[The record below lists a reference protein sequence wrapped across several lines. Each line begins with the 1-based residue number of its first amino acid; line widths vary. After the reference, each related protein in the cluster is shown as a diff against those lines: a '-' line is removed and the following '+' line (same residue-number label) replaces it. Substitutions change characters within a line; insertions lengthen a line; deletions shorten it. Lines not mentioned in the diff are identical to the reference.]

1 MTALHSLWPLAG
13 IAIVV
18 IGFGLRANPLAVVVL
33 AAFGSGL
40 GAGLSVAEVVAA
52 LGKAFNQNRYVSVP
66 WLALPVIGLME
77 RAGLQEQAR
86 RVIASARAATASRI
100 LILYLALRQITAAL
114 GLTQIAGHAQTVRP
128 LLAPMAEAAAE
139 RDNPAITE
147 DERNKVKAMAA
158 ATDNV
163 GIFFGEDIFIAIA
176 SILLIKGFLEGAGI
190 IVQPLQL
197 SVWAIPTAI
206 AAFAIH
212 SWRLWRMGRAS
223 GTAG

>member
-1 MTALHSLWPLAG
+1 MTTLPSLWPLAG

-18 IGFGLRANPLAVVVL
+18 MGFGLRANPLAVVVL

-86 RVIASARAATASRI
+86 RVIASARAATAARI
-100 LILYLALRQITAAL
+100 LILYLGLRQITAAL

-128 LLAPMAEAAAE
+128 LLAPMVEAAAE

-147 DERNKVKAMAA
+147 DERHKVKAMAA

-206 AAFAIH
+206 AAFAVH
-212 SWRLWRMGRAS
+212 GLRLWRMGRVS
-223 GTAG
+223 GKAG

>member
-1 MTALHSLWPLAG
+1 VTTLPSLWPLAG

-18 IGFGLRANPLAVVVL
+18 IGFALRANPLAVVVA

-40 GAGLSVAEVVAA
+40 GAGLSLPEVVAA
-52 LGKAFNQNRYVSVP
+52 LGKAFHQNRYVSVP

-77 RAGLQEQAR
+77 RAGLQEQAAALISR
-86 RVIASARAATASRI
+86 TKSATTSRI
-100 LILYLALRQITAAL
+100 LLIYLGFRQITAAL

-139 RDNPAITE
+139 RDNPAIT
-147 DERNKVKAMAA
+147 DDGRNKVKAMAA

-163 GIFFGEDIFIAIA
+163 GIFFGEDIFLAIA
-176 SILLIKGFLEGAGI
+176 SILLIKGFLESAGI

-197 SVWAIPTAI
+197 SVWAIPTAL
-206 AAFAIH
+206 AAFAVH
-212 SWRLWRMGRAS
+212 GGRLLRMKP
-223 GTAG
+223 